1 MRRIGRYNRELMAD
15 PRTQAF
21 ARVSLFNGLSAKEVA
36 AIAAS
41 AEERDAVAGE
51 VLTEQGAAGDEFFIV
66 DSGEVEIR
74 QDGRELR
81 RLGPGD
87 YLGEIA
93 LVFGGTRTATAVVAA
108 PTHLFVLSKAAFDR
122 MIKSQPRIEDK
133 ILTTVSERMRYR

>member
-21 ARVSLFNGLSAKEVA
+21 SRVPLFNGLSVKELA

-41 AEERDAVAGE
+41 AEERDAAPGDI
-51 VLTEQGAAGDEFFIV
+51 LTEQGSAGDEFFI
-66 DSGEVEIR
+66 
-74 QDGRELR
+74 
-81 RLGPGD
+81 
-87 YLGEIA
+87 GEIA

-108 PTHLFVLSKAAFDR
+108 PSHLFVLHRDAFDR

-133 ILTTVSERMRYR
+133 ILATVSERMRYR